1 MVLIRSIF
9 NRWVIAGAVIF
20 ACILFSVF
28 TFSVILLRTEVKV
41 EAPATAELFVIP
53 ATSGVR
59 SSAVPTL
66 APVVTDQDFPTSN
79 LDPDEIGVGA
89 YVKVAGTGGEGLRL
103 RDEPGLEGNIR
114 LLGGETEVF
123 IVNEGPLEVDGY
135 TWWYLVGSYDEDR
148 QGWAAADY
156 LSIVDNP

>member
-1 MVLIRSIF
+1 MFSIRSIF

-20 ACILFSVF
+20 ACILFFVF
-28 TFSVILLRTEVKV
+28 TLSVILLRTEVKL
-41 EAPATAELFVIP
+41 EAPATAELVVIP

-59 SSAVPTL
+59 ASAVPTL
-66 APVVTDQDFPTSN
+66 VSVVTDQDFPTSN

-103 RDEPGLEGNIR
+103 RDKPGLEGNVR

-135 TWWYLVGSYDEDR
+135 TWWYLVGSYDENR
-148 QGWAAADY
+148 EGWAAADY

>member
-1 MVLIRSIF
+1 MDSIRSIF

-20 ACILFSVF
+20 SCILFFVF
-28 TFSVILLRTEVKV
+28 TLSVILLRTEAKV
-41 EAPATAELFVIP
+41 ETPATAELVVIP
-53 ATSGVR
+53 STSGVHA
-59 SSAVPTL
+59 SAVPTL
-66 APVVTDQDFPTSN
+66 APVVTDKENPTSN
-79 LDPDEIGVGA
+79 LDPGEIGVGA
-89 YVKVAGTGGEGLRL
+89 HVKVAGTGGEGLRL
-103 RDEPGLEGNIR
+103 RDKPGLEGDVR

-135 TWWYLVGSYDEDR
+135 TWWYLVGSYDETR